1 MKKFVLSS
9 LFLLQAFYV
18 FAQQPTGISGKIL
31 DAKTQK
37 PLANVVTSIQN
48 SNLTQ
53 MTDSEGKFEFVSV
66 DKGNQ
71 LLRVRSFG
79 YKDQLLPIEIIE
91 GQMLDLGVL
100 VLEEDQTSS
109 EQQLSLITITENDL
123 GDDNSGSEST
133 SGLLQASRDAFQ
145 QSAAFNWG
153 QARFRIR
160 GLDNEYGTILIN
172 GISMNKIN
180 DGRPQFGNWGGL
192 NDATRN
198 QEFVNGSSPNDYVF
212 GGILGTQQ
220 INTRAS
226 IYRKGSRVSF
236 SGTNTNYSWRAMGT
250 HASGMDKDG
259 WAFVVSASR
268 RWANEG
274 YFEGTNYG
282 ANSFF
287 SSVEKRFN
295 DKHSLNFTSIYA
307 QNSRGRNSP
316 NSDEVTKLAGFKYN
330 SFWGEQNGEQRNSR
344 VRNLSEPIFMLE
356 HFWKLNDK
364 TNINTTL
371 SYQFGEIGNSRLD
384 FQGVTNPDPIYYR
397 NLPSFYTSTYNQDTN
412 VFEGNSAANTLLA
425 NGARENFINN
435 RQLDWAKIYRNNNT
449 NAGNSLIVLYEDRI
463 DDKLMAANSVLTS
476 RLADNIIMNAGASVK
491 KLKSHNFQNLL
502 DLLGGDYF
510 NDIDVFGRTTE
521 QGISDLNNP
530 NRKVVVGD
538 TYGYNYNM
546 MANTVDAF
554 SQFKFD
560 YRKFDFYL
568 AQSFSRSEYQRE
580 GLYRNGYYPSNS
592 FGKSEKAIF
601 ENFGFKGG
609 FTYKISGRQFLSFNG
624 LYQTKAPAM
633 RNVFPN
639 ARVNN
644 NATIDI
650 QSEKVAS
657 ADASWILNMPKLK
670 MRVTGYF
677 SKVKDATR
685 STFFFADGGGI
696 DDGDPETEDD
706 SAFLAETITGLD
718 RKNIGAEFG
727 AEYQITSTL
736 KATVTGAYGQFTFDS
751 NPNAS
756 YTQDAQASATKTNP
770 IVNLGE
776 SNLKGYRQAGTP
788 QQAASFGLEYRD
800 PKFWWIGANINYLGD
815 NYVDVAP
822 ILRTKNFFI
831 DTSNLQKV
839 SDGIPFPEATEAKA
853 KKILKQE
860 RLADFNLLNITGGKS
875 WRIKGTTLG
884 FFASVN
890 NVLDRIYKTGGFE
903 QARNAN
909 FRQLNNDLES
919 GTPPFAPR
927 YFYGFGR
934 TYFVNLY
941 LNF

>member
-53 MTDSEGKFEFVSV
+53 MTDSEGKFEFVGV

-384 FQGVTNPDPIYYR
+384 FQ
-397 NLPSFYTSTYNQDTN
+397 S
-412 VFEGNSAANTLLA
+412 
-425 NGARENFINN
+425 
-435 RQLDWAKIYRNNNT
+435 
-449 NAGNSLIVLYEDRI
+449 
-463 DDKLMAANSVLTS
+463 
-476 RLADNIIMNAGASVK
+476 
-491 KLKSHNFQNLL
+491 
-502 DLLGGDYF
+502 
-510 NDIDVFGRTTE
+510 
-521 QGISDLNNP
+521 
-530 NRKVVVGD
+530 
-538 TYGYNYNM
+538 
-546 MANTVDAF
+546 
-554 SQFKFD
+554 
-560 YRKFDFYL
+560 
-568 AQSFSRSEYQRE
+568 
-580 GLYRNGYYPSNS
+580 
-592 FGKSEKAIF
+592 
-601 ENFGFKGG
+601 
-609 FTYKISGRQFLSFNG
+609 
-624 LYQTKAPAM
+624 
-633 RNVFPN
+633 
-639 ARVNN
+639 
-644 NATIDI
+644 
-650 QSEKVAS
+650 
-657 ADASWILNMPKLK
+657 
-670 MRVTGYF
+670 
-677 SKVKDATR
+677 
-685 STFFFADGGGI
+685 
-696 DDGDPETEDD
+696 
-706 SAFLAETITGLD
+706 
-718 RKNIGAEFG
+718 
-727 AEYQITSTL
+727 
-736 KATVTGAYGQFTFDS
+736 
-751 NPNAS
+751 
-756 YTQDAQASATKTNP
+756 
-770 IVNLGE
+770 
-776 SNLKGYRQAGTP
+776 
-788 QQAASFGLEYRD
+788 
-800 PKFWWIGANINYLGD
+800 
-815 NYVDVAP
+815 
-822 ILRTKNFFI
+822 
-831 DTSNLQKV
+831 
-839 SDGIPFPEATEAKA
+839 
-853 KKILKQE
+853 
-860 RLADFNLLNITGGKS
+860 
-875 WRIKGTTLG
+875 
-884 FFASVN
+884 
-890 NVLDRIYKTGGFE
+890 
-903 QARNAN
+903 
-909 FRQLNNDLES
+909 
-919 GTPPFAPR
+919 
-927 YFYGFGR
+927 
-934 TYFVNLY
+934 
-941 LNF
+941 